1 MPWAWHSSA
10 LACLVCIVGWSKIIS
25 WKYNNPPWKITEI
38 IWNTLGYSSR
48 NIFIRLLNVIPWL
61 RLIENVVFKKC
72 LVQFIS
78 RNLKV
83 WLKIAR
89 IIVLSGGF
97 KRNEKTGRKCPP
109 LTPPTLP
116 PSLSNPPYLTLC
128 CRERGGPKMFDSK
141 YFSDSNPQFFWT
153 HNIFGPKMFLDPTF
167 FWT

>member
-1 MPWAWHSSA
+1 MLFNQIKQRSNATLTRLNLPWAWHSSA

-25 WKYNNPPWKITEI
+25 WKYNNPTLKITEI

-48 NIFIRLLNVIPWL
+48 NILIRLLNVIPWL

-83 WLKIAR
+83 WLEIAR

-97 KRNEKTGRKCPP
+97 KKKKWENREKMPP
-109 LTPPTLP
+109 
-116 PSLSNPPYLTLC
+116 PPYPTHLT
-128 CRERGGPKMFDSK
+128 
-141 YFSDSNPQFFWT
+141 
-153 HNIFGPKMFLDPTF
+153 
-167 FWT
+167 

>member
-25 WKYNNPPWKITEI
+25 WKYNNPTLKITEI

-48 NIFIRLLNVIPWL
+48 NILIRLLNVIPWL

-78 RNLKV
+78 WNLKV
-83 WLKIAR
+83 WLEIAR

-97 KRNEKTGRKCPP
+97 KKNEKTGRKC
-109 LTPPTLP
+109 P

-128 CRERGGPKMFDSK
+128 CRGGTKNVWLKIFTDP
-141 YFSDSNPQFFWT
+141 NFF
-153 HNIFGPKMFLDPTF
+153 
-167 FWT
+167 